1 MKNVISKNALVV
13 ALIISISRL
22 AMAAETFSSAE
33 PLETI
38 RTLPTAS
45 EAEIS
50 ATTAVPAIELPDKL
64 NTIIEKP
71 NSGPDVKIYNFFAW
85 RKQNIMLDL
94 TAIPVT
100 SSWHIQSRSNGEWTT
115 EVPGPHG

>member
-45 EAEIS
+45 EASSRIHQ
-50 ATTAVPAIELPDKL
+50 AIL
-64 NTIIEKP
+64 
-71 NSGPDVKIYNFFAW
+71 
-85 RKQNIMLDL
+85 L
-94 TAIPVT
+94 TAQLSFWI
-100 SSWHIQSRSNGEWTT
+100 
-115 EVPGPHG
+115 